1 MTKPEGLEA
10 LVTYSEREADRLPP
24 YPCDRPNKEKPH
36 GGLRSAV
43 GAYPQLRKD
52 GRVVEI
58 PPGEILDL
66 PDVVAAIPIH

>member
-1 MTKPEGLEA
+1 MTTTIDKRAKVRFVGLAMRQAAQQARELA
-10 LVTYSEREADRLPP
+10 RRNGVPLVIW
-24 YPCDRPNKEKPH
+24 
-36 GGLRSAV
+36 
-43 GAYPQLRKD
+43 KD